1 MLDTPQ
7 APAVVS
13 APAQNRQRRLLH
25 FLGEQGFILI
35 FVLWAVYLTLNT
47 KNFATADNILTI
59 LRQATIVGIA
69 AVGAHFVILMGLLD
83 LSVAAII
90 SLAGVVMAQL
100 MIAHGFSPVAAGLVA
115 LALGALV
122 GLVNGLII
130 TKLRINSIIATLGT
144 SSILAGIAFTITQG
158 KTIFGER
165 GSDPIDQIEFLS
177 RGRVFDFI
185 PVPVIILFVCYLIAF
200 VVLQRTVY
208 GARVFAVGNNNRAA
222 WLSGINVDGIKIVTY
237 MLAGALGGFA
247 AIMQVARQGTA
258 TAGMG
263 ADFLFPILTA
273 VVLGGAS
280 LTGGRGRI
288 FNTLIAAIFL
298 TSITNGMI
306 LLGIGI
312 YTQNIVS
319 GVILVVALSMD
330 RLRAARA

>member
-1 MLDTPQ
+1 MIKSQSSPGQSLW
-7 APAVVS
+7 S
-13 APAQNRQRRLLH
+13 ERRRELIK

-35 FVLWAVYLTLNT
+35 FILWAIYLTFNT
-47 KNFATADNILTI
+47 KNFATVENILTI

-69 AVGAHFVILMGLLD
+69 AIGAHFVILMGLLD
-83 LSVAAII
+83 LSIAAVI
-90 SLAGVVMAQL
+90 SLAGVVMASL
-100 MIAHGFSPVAAGLVA
+100 MIAQGVAPLAAGLIA
-115 LALGALV
+115 LGLGALV

-144 SSILAGIAFTITQG
+144 SSILTGIAFTITQG

-165 GSDPIDQIEFLS
+165 GNNPIDAILFLS
-177 RGRVFDFI
+177 RGRIFEII
-185 PVPVIILFVCYLIAF
+185 PVPVVILFTFYVVAYF
-200 VVLQRTVY
+200 VLQRTLY
-208 GARVFAVGNNNRAA
+208 GARVYAVGNNERAA
-222 WLSGINVDGIKIVTY
+222 WLSGVNVDSIRIVTY
-237 MLAGALGGFA
+237 MLSGTLGGFA

-288 FNTLIAAIFL
+288 FSTLAAVIFL

-306 LLGIGI
+306 LLGVSI

-319 GVILVVALSMD
+319 GVILIVALSLD
-330 RLRAARA
+330 RLRLRERA